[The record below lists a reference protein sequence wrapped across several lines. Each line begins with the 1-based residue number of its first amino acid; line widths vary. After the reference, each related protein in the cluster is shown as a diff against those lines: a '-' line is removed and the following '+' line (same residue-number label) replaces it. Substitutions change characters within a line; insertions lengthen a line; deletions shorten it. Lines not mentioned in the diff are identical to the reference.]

1 MKIHSICLVKN
12 EADIITQT
20 LKSAVQ
26 WSDFIYVYD
35 NSSTDGTWEKVLEL
49 AKDYAQIIPYKQ
61 DNQPFADSLRSE
73 PFNYYRAKSLE
84 GDWWCKLDA
93 DEIYIDNPRVFL
105 SKVPKKYEL
114 VWAASFEYYFTDKD
128 LELYNQNP
136 ELYADDVPVEEKC
149 RYYINNWS
157 EPRFFKYKTS
167 LVWEKSL
174 VKSENPMPSGIG
186 ASYRKRIRLKHFQ
199 YRSPQQIQKRL
210 DTRLQAMQNGVF
222 LHEMQKDW
230 KEIIENSVNNDV
242 NNYTYDQDYFPHSWK
257 ERVVEASKFLY
268 DAHDG
273 KYIINEKA
281 IPKIPRNPSILSKLI
296 NKILRMKNKIKTLLP
311 SS

>member
-1 MKIHSICLVKN
+1 MVKN
-12 EADIITQT
+12 ESDIIAQT
-20 LKSAVQ
+20 LKSAVR

-35 NSSTDGTWEKVLEL
+35 NGSTDGTWEKVIEL
-49 AKDYAQIIPYKQ
+49 AKDYKQIIPYKQ

-73 PFNYYRAKSLE
+73 PFNYYRAKSVQ

-105 SKVPKKYEL
+105 SKIPKKYEV

-128 LELYNQNP
+128 LALYEQNP
-136 ELYADDVPVEEKC
+136 SLYADDVPVEEKC

-157 EPRFFKYKTS
+157 EPRFFRYKES

-174 VKSENPMPSGIG
+174 AKNEAPMPSGSG
-186 ASYRKRIRLKHFQ
+186 ESYNKRIRLKHFQ
-199 YRSPQQIQKRL
+199 YRSPQQIQKRI
-210 DTRLQAMQNGVF
+210 DTRIEAMKNGSF
-222 LHEMQKDW
+222 LHEKQKNW
-230 KEIIENSVNNDV
+230 KGKIENCIDIDV
-242 NNYTYDQDYFPHSWK
+242 KNFSYDKDYIPQSWK

-273 KYIINEKA
+273 KYVINEEA
-281 IPKIPRNPSILSKLI
+281 IPKIPTSPSILSKSI
-296 NKILRMKNKIKTLLP
+296 NRILRIPNQVKKIVL
-311 SS
+311 SF

>member
-1 MKIHSICLVKN
+1 MKIHSICMVKN
-12 EADIITQT
+12 ESDIITQT
-20 LKSAVQ
+20 LKSAVR

-35 NSSTDGTWEKVLEL
+35 NGSTDGTWEKVIEL
-49 AKDYAQIIPYKQ
+49 AKDYKQIVPYKQ

-73 PFNYYRAKSLE
+73 PFNHYRAKSFQ

-105 SKVPKKYEL
+105 SKIPIKYEL

-128 LELYNQNP
+128 LALYEQNP
-136 ELYADDVPVEEKC
+136 SLYADDVPVEHKC

-157 EPRFFKYKTS
+157 EPRFFRYKES

-174 VKSENPMPSGIG
+174 ARNEAPMPSGSNY
-186 ASYRKRIRLKHFQ
+186 SYNKRIKLKHFQ

-210 DTRLQAMQNGVF
+210 DTRIEAMKNGVF
-222 LHEMQKDW
+222 LHEKQKDW
-230 KEIIENSVNNDV
+230 KGKIENDVDIDV
-242 NNYTYDQDYFPHSWK
+242 NNFSYDKDYIPQSWK

-273 KYIINEKA
+273 KYIINENA
-281 IPKIPRNPSILSKLI
+281 IPKIPTSPSILSKSI
-296 NKILRMKNKIKTLLP
+296 NRILTIPNQVKKIVL